1 MKDRYLS
8 TVEAAKVMGIS
19 RVAVL
24 KQIKNGRLRAERV
37 GRNYIID
44 RNDLAGIFKHITPG
58 EKKRVSAAVKRVVK
72 QYGPA
77 LKKLGKE

>member
-8 TVEAAKVMGIS
+8 TIEAAKVMGIS

-24 KQIKNGRLRAERV
+24 KQIKTGRLRAERV

-44 RNDLAGIFKHITPG
+44 KNDLAGIFRHITPG
-58 EKKRVSAAVKRVVK
+58 EKRRVSSAIKKVVK
-72 QYGPA
+72 DYGPA
-77 LKKLGKE
+77 LRKLGRE

>member
-24 KQIKNGRLRAERV
+24 KQIKTGRLRAERV

-44 RNDLAGIFKHITPG
+44 RNDLAGIFRHITPG
-58 EKKRVSAAVKRVVK
+58 EKKRVTVAMKKVMK

>member
-8 TVEAAKVMGIS
+8 TIEAAKLMGIS
-19 RVAVL
+19 RVAVF
-24 KQIKNGRLRAERV
+24 KQIKSGRLRAERV
-37 GRNYIID
+37 GRNYIIN

-58 EKKRVSAAVKRVVK
+58 QKRSVTSAVKRVVK

>member
-8 TVEAAKVMGIS
+8 TIEAAKVMGIS

-24 KQIKNGRLRAERV
+24 KQIKTGKLRAERV

-44 RNDLAGIFKHITPG
+44 RNDLAGIFRHITPS
-58 EKKRVSAAVKRVVK
+58 EKKRVSAAMKKVVK

>member
-8 TVEAAKVMGIS
+8 TIEAAKVMGIS

-24 KQIKNGRLRAERV
+24 KQIKTGRLRAERV

-44 RNDLAGIFKHITPG
+44 RGDLKGIFRHITPG
-58 EKKRVSAAVKRVVK
+58 DKRRVSSAVKKVIK
-72 QYGPA
+72 DYGPA